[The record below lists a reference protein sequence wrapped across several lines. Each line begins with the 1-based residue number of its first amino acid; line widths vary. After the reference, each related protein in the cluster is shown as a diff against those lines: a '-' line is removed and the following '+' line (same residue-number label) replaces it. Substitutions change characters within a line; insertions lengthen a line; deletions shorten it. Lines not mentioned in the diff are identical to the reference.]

1 MPKIVAVEAGDLKAA
16 LSLLREYRG
25 VDKPKAHV
33 KSREGGPLD
42 AFHIVRINN
51 LERALKEAEK

>member
-1 MPKIVAVEAGDLKAA
+1 MAKIITVDAGDLKAA
-16 LSLLREYRG
+16 LSLLREYRS
-25 VDKPKAHV
+25 VDKATRHV
-33 KSREGGPLD
+33 KSPDAGPLD